1 MITRNQNLPT
11 GSCFLFGPR
20 GTGKTQWLKAEYP
33 DSIYVDLLDS
43 AVHNR
48 LLAHPERLRD
58 FIPPNYAGTVI
69 VDEVQKVPD
78 LLNEVHRL
86 IESTKIRFILT
97 GSSARKLRQRGV
109 NLLAGRALT
118 RHMHPLTAV
127 ELGERFDLHK
137 SLASGHLPTLYD
149 SRRSVEPNEYLNA
162 YIQTYL
168 KEEVIQEGLTRNA
181 GDFARF
187 LETASFSQGETLNI
201 SSVARDCGI
210 GRKTAESY
218 FDIVEDLLIAR
229 RIPIF
234 QKRAKRR
241 ITRHPKFYFF
251 DVGIYRT
258 IRPRGPLDA
267 PNEIDGAALETLV
280 LQELLAWIEYER
292 LSLKAYYWRTT
303 DQKEV
308 DFVLYGEEGL
318 IAIEVKRSARV
329 TAEMLKSLKAFREDY
344 PMATCILLNCGSETH
359 YPDGITI
366 MPVEK
371 ALQQPGILLG
381 KAAAS

>member
-1 MITRNQNLPT
+1 MIFRKIKLPK

-33 DSIYVDLLDS
+33 ESVYVDLLDA

-58 FIPPNYAGTVI
+58 FIPPNYTGTVI
-69 VDEVQKVPD
+69 IDEVQKVPD

-86 IESTKIRFILT
+86 IESTKICFILT

-127 ELGERFDLHK
+127 ELGDRFDLHE
-137 SLASGHLPTLYD
+137 SLTAGHLPTLYD
-149 SRRSVEPNEYLNA
+149 STRKVEPQDYLNA

-210 GRKTAESY
+210 GRKTAEAY
-218 FDIVEDLLIAR
+218 FEIVEDLLIAH
-229 RIPIF
+229 RIPVF
-234 QKRAKRR
+234 RKRAKRR

-251 DVGIYRT
+251 DVGIYRAV
-258 IRPRGPLDA
+258 RPRGPLDA
-267 PNEIDGAALETLV
+267 PDEIDGAALETLV

-292 LSLKAYYWRTT
+292 LSLKVHYWRTV

-308 DFVLYGEEGL
+308 DFVLYGDEGL
-318 IAIEVKRSARV
+318 VAVEVKRSTRV
-329 TAEMLKSLKAFREDY
+329 KAETLRGLKAFREDY
-344 PMATCILLNCGSETH
+344 PMARCILLNCGSETL
-359 YPDGITI
+359 YPDGITV
-366 MPVEK
+366 MPLGE
-371 ALQQPGILLG
+371 ALRQPGVLLSPT
-381 KAAAS
+381 AC